1 MGANMLQEQLSE
13 GLWNWYPYG
22 SEADIVKI
30 ESEEELKEYRAQ
42 GKCFDF
48 ILMSGLLEKSDA
60 PVQLLQDCRRLL
72 KKQGHL
78 LIGAENRLGLAKF
91 CGDRDP
97 YTNRIADGI
106 EG

>member
-48 ILMSGLLEKSDA
+48 FLM
-60 PVQLLQDCRRLL
+60 
-72 KKQGHL
+72 
-78 LIGAENRLGLAKF
+78 
-91 CGDRDP
+91 
-97 YTNRIADGI
+97 
-106 EG
+106 